1 MKYITSFVHQK
12 WDLETLLPNIS
23 PKIPVLL
30 LSARRDEIVPPQHMD
45 DIYNLL
51 PSDCKEIVKFED
63 SFHNDTV
70 LQESYWDTIHTFIKD
85 KVNPVGL

>member
-1 MKYITSFVHQK
+1 
-12 WDLETLLPNIS
+12 
-23 PKIPVLL
+23 
-30 LSARRDEIVPPQHMD
+30 MD

-85 KVNPVGL
+85 KVNPVGLWKSIEKLYITIKKENTRHIINPVDFISLNSFTKQFEPLHL